1 MSNARKLQR
10 PIIVFD
16 GACVLC
22 NRWVQFIVQN
32 DVRKQ
37 FKFASMQSER
47 GRRLLHEQGLNPD
60 DPSSLLLIDES
71 GAHMDSDAIIRVI
84 SRFGG
89 MWKLVAVLR
98 ILPSFLRD
106 ATNRC
111 IARNRYPWFGKH
123 ETCMVPTQD
132 IADRFIQ

>member
-22 NRWVQFIVQN
+22 NRWVQFIVQH

-37 FKFASMQSER
+37 FKFASMQSEP

-111 IARNRYPWFGKH
+111 IARNRYRWFGH
-123 ETCMVPTQD
+123 TEACRMPT
-132 IADRFIQ
+132 AALRKRFLV